1 LLEIVAPVSLVTYS
15 PTTGNNASRLLE
27 MMHMEIDNH
36 YDRDEVAVR
45 AESAK
50 PSGGI
55 HSLLVVGNAAAGAR
69 QFYDE
74 MAPKETDSTE
84 VRVAKEVFRW
94 ASAVALAATV
104 VMIVL

>member
-1 LLEIVAPVSLVTYS
+1 MS
-15 PTTGNNASRLLE
+15 
-27 MMHMEIDNH
+27 IDSY
-36 YDRDEVAVR
+36 YDGDEPAVR
-45 AESAK
+45 AESTT

-55 HSLLVVGNAAAGAR
+55 YSLPVVGNAAAGVR

-94 ASAVALAATV
+94 SSAVVGAAAV
-104 VMIVL
+104 AVIVL

>member
-1 LLEIVAPVSLVTYS
+1 MY
-15 PTTGNNASRLLE
+15 
-27 MMHMEIDNH
+27 METDNH
-36 YDRDEVAVR
+36 YDRDGVAVR

-55 HSLLVVGNAAAGAR
+55 YSLPVVGNAAAGVR

-84 VRVAKEVFRW
+84 IRVAKEVFRW
-94 ASAVALAATV
+94 SSAVAGAAAVAMT
-104 VMIVL
+104 IL